1 MSYSVGDRVSVING
15 SYKGK
20 LGTVHSASPKA
31 VRLQISGESKPT
43 GNIPL
48 KNVAFE
54 IDGLEQLSLEVI
66 MYFISRCAINMQMYS
81 RSRTLHRSSQLGK
94 CKFNF

>member
-1 MSYSVGDRVSVING
+1 MSYSVGDRVSVISG

-31 VRLQISGESKPT
+31 VRLQISGDSKPT

-48 KNVAFE
+48 KNVAFN
-54 IDGLEQLSLEVI
+54 IDGFDELSLDG
-66 MYFISRCAINMQMYS
+66 
-81 RSRTLHRSSQLGK
+81 LDHSQVTIL
-94 CKFNF
+94 

>member
-1 MSYSVGDRVSVING
+1 MSFSVGDRVSVING

-48 KNVAFE
+48 KNVAFD
-54 IDGLEQLSLEVI
+54 IDGLDKDLDLDKLSLEVCNVLLLNLVI
-66 MYFISRCAINMQMYS
+66 INI
-81 RSRTLHRSSQLGK
+81 
-94 CKFNF
+94 